1 MKICRV
7 FILLI
12 AVCFALCRPAWAIKI
27 GLFTNYQ
34 DTITAGVSTGGMIQN
49 ADTGEYILVMDPM
62 KPYWFQ
68 SQGDYIRLTIGKKKY
83 KLPSNNIIVKPTHD
97 DGVVYAKKHW
107 YKGSFLI
114 SNSQGGLT
122 LINDVD
128 MEDYIKGVVPSE
140 MPAKWNSEAHKAQA
154 IAARSYAM
162 ANLGKRLEYGYDLND
177 TPQDQNYLGV
187 SRQTHRT
194 DEAVEATRGQVLVYN
209 DKVIR
214 AYYCASAGG
223 YTLSSKEVWGR
234 DLPYLEPVRSFDDKV
249 GKKGHGVG
257 MSQHGANN
265 LANMGYDAYQILGY
279 FYKNVML
286 RKLY

>member
-1 MKICRV
+1 MKIYR

-12 AVCFALCRPAWAIKI
+12 ALCFALGQPAKAIKI
-27 GLFTNYQ
+27 GLFTNYK
-34 DTITAGVSTGGMIQN
+34 DTITVGVSSGGVMQN
-49 ADTGEYILVMDPM
+49 AKTGEYILVMEAM
-62 KPYWFQ
+62 KPYWLE
-68 SQGDYIRLTIGKKKY
+68 SKGDYIKLTVDKKRY
-83 KLPSNNIIVKPTHD
+83 KLPSNEIIIKPTKNN
-97 DGVVYAKKHW
+97 GVVYAKKHW
-107 YKGSFLI
+107 YKGHFLVT
-114 SNSQGGLT
+114 NSRNGLT

-128 MEDYIKGVVPSE
+128 MEDYLKGVVPSE
-140 MPAKWNSEAHKAQA
+140 MPASWNQEAHKAQA
-154 IAARSYAM
+154 IAARSYAI

-187 SRQTHRT
+187 SRRT
-194 DEAVEATRGQVLVYN
+194 TKTDGAVEATRGQVLVYN

-223 YTLSSKEVWGR
+223 QTASPKDVWGSA
-234 DLPYLEPVRSFDDKV
+234 LPYLESVKSFDENV

-279 FYKNVML
+279 FYKNVLL
-286 RKLY
+286 RKMY

>member
-1 MKICRV
+1 MKIYRIIV
-7 FILLI
+7 LFTAL
-12 AVCFALCRPAWAIKI
+12 CFALCQPATAIKI
-27 GLFTNYQ
+27 GLFTNYK
-34 DTITAGVSTGGMIQN
+34 DTITVGTSTGGVMQN
-49 ADTGEYILVMDPM
+49 AKTGEYILVMEAM
-62 KPYWFQ
+62 KPYWLE
-68 SQGDYIRLTIGKKKY
+68 SKGDFIKLTVDKKKY
-83 KLPSNNIIVKPTHD
+83 KLPSNEIIIKPSKSN
-97 DGVVYAKKHW
+97 GVVYAKKNW
-107 YKGSFLI
+107 YKGHFLVI
-114 SNSQGGLT
+114 NSPKGLT

-128 MEDYIKGVVPSE
+128 MEDYLKGVVPSE
-140 MPAKWNSEAHKAQA
+140 MPASWNQEAHKAQA
-154 IAARSYAM
+154 IAARSYAI

-187 SRQTHRT
+187 SRRT
-194 DEAVEATRGQVLVYN
+194 AKTDSAVEATRGQVLVHN

-223 YTLSSKEVWGR
+223 HTVSSKDVWGSA
-234 DLPYLEPVRSFDDKV
+234 LPYLEPVKSFDENV

-286 RKLY
+286 RKMY

>member
-1 MKICRV
+1 MKIYR

-12 AVCFALCRPAWAIKI
+12 TLCFALCPPAKAIKI
-27 GLFTNYQ
+27 GLFTNYK
-34 DTITAGVSTGGMIQN
+34 DTITVGTSTGGVMQN
-49 ADTGEYILVMDPM
+49 AKTGEYILVMEAM
-62 KPYWFQ
+62 KPYWLET
-68 SQGDYIRLTIGKKKY
+68 QGDFIKLTVDKKRY
-83 KLPSNNIIVKPTHD
+83 KLPTNEIIIKTSKSS
-97 DGVVYAKKHW
+97 GVVYAKKHW
-107 YKGSFLI
+107 YKGHFLVI
-114 SNSQGGLT
+114 NSRNGLT

-128 MEDYIKGVVPSE
+128 MEDYLKGVVPSE
-140 MPAKWNSEAHKAQA
+140 MPASWNQEAHKAQA

-187 SRQTHRT
+187 SRRT
-194 DEAVEATRGQVLVYN
+194 AKTDSAVETTRGQVLVHN

-223 YTLSSKEVWGR
+223 QTASSKDVWGSA
-234 DLPYLEPVRSFDDKV
+234 LPYLEPVKSFDEKV

-279 FYKNVML
+279 FYKNVLL
-286 RKLY
+286 RKMY